1 MSERKGPVG
10 EMCRQPKLSISV
22 MFDVVTLNIV
32 CSSDYAAQVLFDD
45 FSERLAAGQVIGIEA
60 PNGIKKVR

>member
-1 MSERKGPVG
+1 MSERRGALK
-10 EMCRQPKLSISV
+10 EACRQPKLSISV
-22 MFDVVTLNIV
+22 MFDVVRLDIV

-60 PNGIKKVR
+60 PNGIDKVR